1 MPDLKLDLD
10 AMEETGSRLST
21 LRDEFLATEEFNR
34 GLSDATGHGRLGGT
48 IGDFAS
54 AWNIRRE
61 EIGEEIQVVMDAT
74 QAICDTFRELD
85 AALAEHISSVEY

>member
-10 AMEETGSRLST
+10 AMADAATG
-21 LRDEFLATEEFNR
+21 LRALRTEFLAAEEFNR
-34 GLSDATGHGRLGGT
+34 GLADAAGHRRLGSA
-48 IGDFAS
+48 IDDFAS

-61 EIGEEIQVVMDAT
+61 RLSEEIQAVADAT

-85 AALAEHISSVEY
+85 EATAAQLRTVEF